1 MDNKTRIMAVD
12 GSELSRT
19 IISRVLQNELE
30 GAQVVTCSTAEDALR
45 RLLVQDRF
53 DLITTALA
61 LPGMDGLEFSR
72 RVRKSG
78 MHCHT
83 PVIVISGDT
92 GSRVLRECFAAG
104 VTDYFDK
111 SLGYE
116 ALAEFIKGLLQRH
129 CGTVGRILYVEDS
142 RTAAAI
148 NRQIM
153 EKHGLQVTHTTTAEE
168 ALGLLEKGAQ
178 ERRAYREF
186 DIVFTDFLLKGSMTG
201 GDLLRA
207 IRAQL
212 HLSLQEMPV
221 LMITANATD
230 FAQIEAFY
238 SGANDF
244 VSKPIVEEILLARIR
259 SLLFIKQQFNALR
272 S

>member
-1 MDNKTRIMAVD
+1 MDNKTRIMTVD

-19 IISRVLQNELE
+19 IISRVLQNKLE
-30 GAQVVTCSTAEDALR
+30 GTDVVTCSTAEEALR
-45 RLLVQDRF
+45 LLEQGKF
-53 DLITTALA
+53 DLITTALV
-61 LPGMDGLEFSR
+61 LPDMDGLKFSR

-78 MHCHT
+78 IHCHT
-83 PVIVISGDT
+83 PVIVVSGDT
-92 GSRVLRECFAAG
+92 GSSVQREGFAAG

-116 ALAEFIKGLLQRH
+116 VLAEFLKDLLQRH
-129 CGTVGRILYVEDS
+129 RGTVGRVLYVEDS

-148 NRQIM
+148 NLQVM

-178 ERRAYREF
+178 DKRASREF
-186 DIVFTDFLLKGSMTG
+186 DIVITDFLLKGSMTG
-201 GDLLRA
+201 GDLVQA
-207 IRAQL
+207 IRARL
-212 HLSLQEMPV
+212 HFSHQEMPV

-259 SLLFIKQQFNALR
+259 SLLLIKQQFNALR
-272 S
+272 G

>member
-1 MDNKTRIMAVD
+1 MHNKTRIMTVD

-19 IISRVLQNELE
+19 IIARVLQNELE
-30 GAQVVTCSTAEDALR
+30 SVEVVTCPTAEEALY
-45 RLLVQDRF
+45 RLAQDRF
-53 DLITTALA
+53 DLVTTALV
-61 LPGMDGLEFSR
+61 LPDMGGLEFCR

-78 MHCHT
+78 THCHA
-83 PVIVISGDT
+83 PVIVVSGDT
-92 GSRVLRECFAAG
+92 GGRVLREGFAAG

-116 ALAEFIKGLLQRH
+116 ALAEFIKDLLQRH
-129 CGTVGRILYVEDS
+129 RGTVGRVLYVEDS

-148 NRQIM
+148 NLQIM
-153 EKHGLQVTHTTTAEE
+153 ERHGLQVTHTTTAEE

-178 ERRAYREF
+178 DKRAYREF
-186 DIVFTDFLLKGSMTG
+186 DIVITDFLLKGSMTG
-201 GDLLRA
+201 GDLVQA
-207 IRAQL
+207 IRTRL
-212 HLSLQEMPV
+212 HLSHLEMPV

-230 FAQIEAFY
+230 FTQVEAFY

-259 SLLFIKQQFNALR
+259 SLLFIKQQFNALHR
-272 S
+272 